1 MAVRPAFGG
10 SLRWRTGS
18 SRWRVGPATLA
29 LAVAGLLATAPPV
42 ALAGYQA
49 SVYSN
54 WTAFN
59 PCIGRA
65 DPFPDKM
72 RLAAVAAFADLGFT
86 TTGFTRAGFTR
97 TAFLNRTPADW
108 AVYVHSHGDF
118 YNNKPGFRA
127 DGGVCSGAV
136 TTSADIATKRPSSQ
150 QTNFVIM
157 STCHLGESDARK
169 NMPLVYGIEKLKA
182 GSTSW
187 RGPEFYLG
195 YIGSAWDDD
204 EWEFEV
210 LFWDRV
216 RGGSNVGHAFDIA
229 LANGSYR

>member
-72 RLAAVAAFADLGFT
+72 RLAAVAAFAD
-86 TTGFTRAGFTR
+86 AGFTR

-157 STCHLGESDARK
+157 STCHLG
-169 NMPLVYGIEKLKA
+169 
-182 GSTSW
+182 
-187 RGPEFYLG
+187 

-229 LANGSYR
+229 LANGSYRAGFDADWWGSYTYLGHPGPYSSCPNCI